1 MSILEIEYKTLLTM
15 DEFKRLDSLYQHIK
29 PINQTNYYIDTPDFA
44 LKSKRLSLRVRT
56 YSDRAEL
63 TLKIPQTVG
72 NLEHNQD
79 LTLEEVK
86 ELKQTFTLPQGLIYD
101 KLLAQG
107 VAIDQLGILG
117 HLTTRRREVTLP
129 IGLLAIDSNRYAHI
143 TDYELELEVADAEQG
158 EKDFQAFLDQ
168 YQIAFKYA
176 KSKVARFAT
185 TLKQHRK

>member
-79 LTLEEVK
+79 LTLDEVK
-86 ELKQTFTLPQGLIYD
+86 ALKQDFTLPQGLIFEE
-101 KLLAQG
+101 LLAQG
-107 VAIDQLGILG
+107 VDTNRLGILG

-168 YQIAFKYA
+168 YQITFKYA